1 MGIHCGGAVGLIWLR
16 PGAVGVLSYLS
27 PLPPLPTPA
36 VANKFSEVGAK
47 RVSIGAGSSG
57 GSPGGGYLGG
67 GTLPA
72 EELAVVSVEEAM
84 AA

>member
-1 MGIHCGGAVGLIWLR
+1 M
-16 PGAVGVLSYLS
+16 GVLGCLCPLS
-27 PLPPLPTPA
+27 PLPTPA
-36 VANKFSEVGAK
+36 VANKFSEAGAGSM
-47 RVSIGAGSSG
+47 SIGSSG

-67 GTLPA
+67 GTPAA

>member
-1 MGIHCGGAVGLIWLR
+1 M
-16 PGAVGVLSYLS
+16 GVLGCLC

-36 VANKFSEVGAK
+36 VANKFSEVGA
-47 RVSIGAGSSG
+47 RSMSIGSSG

-67 GTLPA
+67 GTPAA
-72 EELAVVSVEEAM
+72 EELAVVLVEEAM